1 MSAPVKR
8 PQARQIH
15 RDDMA
20 RLYAEGKYCETRR
33 PRTCRRAVTVL
44 TCRWWWSTAAARVV
58 VTEHLVCSG
67 HGRELARRHGIEI
80 GPPPDVPSLRPRP
93 RGAEG
98 GPQ

>member
-20 RLYAEGKYCETRR
+20 RLYAEGQHCETRD
-33 PRTCRRAVTVL
+33 PRTCWRAVTVV
-44 TCRWWWSTAAARVV
+44 TSRWWRSAAAGDVV
-58 VTEHLVCSG
+58 ATEHLVCSQ
-67 HGRELARRHGIEI
+67 HGREFARRHGIEI
-80 GPPPDVPSLRPRP
+80 GPPPDVPGLRPRP

-98 GPQ
+98 GPG